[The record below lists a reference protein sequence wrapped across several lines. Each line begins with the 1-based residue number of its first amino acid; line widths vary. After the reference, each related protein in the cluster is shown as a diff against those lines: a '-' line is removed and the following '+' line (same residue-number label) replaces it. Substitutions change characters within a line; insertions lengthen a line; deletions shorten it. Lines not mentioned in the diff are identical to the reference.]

1 MEETLIQFV
10 VGGLLVFAL
19 MALDREHFRELTH
32 ACFPNSPKL
41 QHWVKLTTKIAMIG
55 GAATCWLD
63 PLIPGSAALTV
74 SVPATSAIYAR
85 IGVMDN
91 LRLRVAPTG
100 VAGPAGG
107 ERIDHVA
114 FDATGSTEV
123 IAKMTF
129 LETALNL
136 EIYDQTD
143 PDHILRSVNIYI
155 SPFVRQHMFSKQ
167 FTF

>member
-1 MEETLIQFV
+1 MTETMIQFG
-10 VGGLLVFAL
+10 VGGLLLFAL
-19 MALDREHFRELTH
+19 MVLDREHFRELMH

-41 QHWVKLTTKIAMIG
+41 QHWVKLTTKIAIIV

-63 PLIPGSAALTV
+63 PLIPGSADLTV
-74 SVPATSAIYAR
+74 SVPDTSAIYAKT
-85 IGVMDN
+85 GVMDN

-100 VAGPAGG
+100 LAGSAGG

-123 IAKMTF
+123 TAKMTF

-136 EIYDQTD
+136 ELYDQTD
-143 PDHILRSVNIYI
+143 PSHILRSVNIYI
-155 SPFVRQHMFSKQ
+155 SPFVRQHMFSKK